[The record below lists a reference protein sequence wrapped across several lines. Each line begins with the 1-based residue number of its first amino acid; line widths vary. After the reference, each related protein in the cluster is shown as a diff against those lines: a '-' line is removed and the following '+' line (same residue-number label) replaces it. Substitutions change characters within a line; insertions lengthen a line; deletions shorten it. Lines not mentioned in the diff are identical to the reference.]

1 MFAVIKTGGKQYRV
15 SAGDEF
21 TVEKLVAEAGETI
34 QFNQVLMLGGDET
47 TVGAPLVEGAVVNAE
62 VVEQTRGPKVVS
74 FKKRRRKHGSKRLKG
89 HRQHLT
95 MVRITEIL
103 ADGVQD
109 DARHALISAA
119 RGLGF
124 ELLDTFLA
132 EEVEPLGILR
142 VVHQPPD
149 VTGARNLRLLGRA
162 LGGGEASGVGRE
174 EASLELE
181 GAQLAV
187 GQRALA
193 VAVDHTPSILHIAG
207 RARPVE
213 PPGAARSSG
222 LEPTTLRLTVAA
234 APSAPRATECDGVP
248 ETGSF
253 SPPDSR
259 SKRTKSH

>member
-103 ADGVQD
+103 ADG
-109 DARHALISAA
+109 AKAA
-119 RGLGF
+119 KPKAKKKAVKK
-124 ELLDTFLA
+124 A
-132 EEVEPLGILR
+132 EAAPEAAPEAAT
-142 VVHQPPD
+142 D
-149 VTGARNLRLLGRA
+149 
-162 LGGGEASGVGRE
+162 ASG
-174 EASLELE
+174 
-181 GAQLAV
+181 
-187 GQRALA
+187 
-193 VAVDHTPSILHIAG
+193 
-207 RARPVE
+207 
-213 PPGAARSSG
+213 AA
-222 LEPTTLRLTVAA
+222 E
-234 APSAPRATECDGVP
+234 
-248 ETGSF
+248 
-253 SPPDSR
+253 
-259 SKRTKSH
+259 

>member
-103 ADGVQD
+103 ADGTK
-109 DARHALISAA
+109 AA
-119 RGLGF
+119 KPKAKKKA
-124 ELLDTFLA
+124 TKKA
-132 EEVEPLGILR
+132 EAAPEAAPEAAT
-142 VVHQPPD
+142 D
-149 VTGARNLRLLGRA
+149 
-162 LGGGEASGVGRE
+162 ASG
-174 EASLELE
+174 
-181 GAQLAV
+181 
-187 GQRALA
+187 
-193 VAVDHTPSILHIAG
+193 
-207 RARPVE
+207 
-213 PPGAARSSG
+213 AA
-222 LEPTTLRLTVAA
+222 E
-234 APSAPRATECDGVP
+234 
-248 ETGSF
+248 
-253 SPPDSR
+253 
-259 SKRTKSH
+259 